1 MVTAYYVV
9 KCLNIKMNILT
20 HDDKMYIY
28 NLGEFIIGGAT
39 CPPSWIYSYHFSTQN
54 KYFQRVPAII
64 LLRLSQHIR
73 ITTSFANLTSYVL
86 NSFIGIISIA
96 KTFFP
101 VMTICIMMWFHF
113 DLYMS
118 LSF

>member
-39 CPPSWIYSYHFSTQN
+39 CPP
-54 KYFQRVPAII
+54 
-64 LLRLSQHIR
+64 
-73 ITTSFANLTSYVL
+73 
-86 NSFIGIISIA
+86 
-96 KTFFP
+96 
-101 VMTICIMMWFHF
+101 IM
-113 DLYMS
+113 DL
-118 LSF
+118 

>member
-1 MVTAYYVV
+1 MVIAYYVV

-39 CPPSWIYSYHFSTQN
+39 CPPIMDLQLSVFTQN
-54 KYFQRVPAII
+54 KYFQRVPTII
-64 LLRLSQHIR
+64 PLRMSQYIR
-73 ITTSFANLTSYVL
+73 IITSFANLTSYIL

-113 DLYMS
+113 DLYMP